1 MKLLTFS
8 NDIAF
13 RFWQL
18 KQVNPIKELKKNK
31 PVISMCQ
38 CHEYSLETTPPDDS
52 TFIKVKVDRWFSLGF
67 FPGNEYVRYKI
78 QDLDF

>member
-8 NDIAF
+8 NEIAF

-18 KQVNPIKELKKNK
+18 KQVNPIKELNKNK

-38 CHEYSLETTPPDDS
+38 CHECSLETTPSDDS
-52 TFIKVKVDRWFSLGF
+52 TFIKVKVDRWSLFRFFFS
-67 FPGNEYVRYKI
+67 PGNEYVKI
-78 QDLDF
+78 